1 VRLPRVVAFVV
12 GYGRVQWARK
22 GQLDKSQSF
31 VLHTQSWGGKQHTVC
46 DSGGGTCKIVLTVA
60 QISTVGVELFVVC
73 LDASTGFVE
82 CAELH

>member
-1 VRLPRVVAFVV
+1 MFN
-12 GYGRVQWARK
+12 GRGK
-22 GQLDKSQSF
+22 D
-31 VLHTQSWGGKQHTVC
+31 SWTKVNLSSYTLSRGGGKQHTVC

>member
-1 VRLPRVVAFVV
+1 MGEERTAGQKSIFRPTHSVV
-12 GYGRVQWARK
+12 
-22 GQLDKSQSF
+22 
-31 VLHTQSWGGKQHTVC
+31 GGKQHTVC
-46 DSGGGTCKIVLTVA
+46 DSGGGTRKIVLTVA

>member
-1 VRLPRVVAFVV
+1 VFN
-12 GYGRVQWARK
+12 GR
-22 GQLDKSQSF
+22 
-31 VLHTQSWGGKQHTVC
+31 GKDSVC